1 MWWGEGDL
9 IAEVSLLGFKRR
21 SFRGLDDL
29 NVRIL
34 GLSVMFSDSTNWSM
48 SLLMSA
54 TDRVQWE
61 GVILK
66 TLTSYSK
73 VFSCRIE

>member
-9 IAEVSLLGFKRR
+9 MAEVSLLGFNRR
-21 SFRGLDDL
+21 SFKGLDDL

-61 GVILK
+61 GVILR
-66 TLTSYSK
+66 T
-73 VFSCRIE
+73 